1 MEKKEILKWYAG
13 NLIGQ
18 KSDDVIK
25 ELKDKNLTFKVVDSQ
40 KVIPYTFVNNYFHD
54 RINLFINNGIVM
66 NTTIE

>member
-1 MEKKEILKWYAG
+1 MEKAEILKWYAG

-18 KSDDVIK
+18 KSDGVIK
-25 ELKDKNLTFKVVDSQ
+25 ELKDKNLTFR
-40 KVIPYTFVNNYFHD
+40 VIELYKKAPLTSVSNYLPD